1 MNLQLNFRKSEL
13 VFDVFLIALGGLLFY
28 QSAITKATVEEPVT
42 AAMYGMVISA
52 LFLIA
57 LLVRFFKLAAAKKTE
72 DEKDIVINHFPLIMF
87 STVFALAYTLGIVKI
102 GYYVSTLVFTT
113 IMIMVLREK
122 EERTAKSWIV
132 TIIGCLIFTI
142 ALYFLFKAF
151 KVYLPNAWLI

>member
-1 MNLQLNFRKSEL
+1 MNLQLNFRKAEL
-13 VFDVFLIALGGLLFY
+13 VFDIFLIAIGGILFY
-28 QSAITKATVEEPVT
+28 QSAITKATIEEPVT

-57 LLVRFFKLAAAKKTE
+57 LLMRFFKLAANKQSGDGKNV
-72 DEKDIVINHFPLIMF
+72 VINHFPLIMF
-87 STVFALAYTLGIVKI
+87 STVFALAYTIGIVKI
-102 GYYVSTLVFTT
+102 GYYVSTLVFTS

-132 TIIGCLIFTI
+132 TIFGCLIFTV